1 MAEARRLTELAGKV
15 AAAATF
21 PEGSLVVALSGGA
34 DSAALLW
41 LCRRLGRRMR
51 AVHVHHGLPG
61 SDLMEATATAVAGA
75 VGVDLVTV
83 RVAIEPGA
91 SPENQARQARYA
103 ALAAAAPADE
113 WILTAHT
120 SDDQAETVVDRM
132 LRSSGLDG
140 LAGIPSRRPPFARPL
155 LGVPR
160 AWTRELA
167 TLAGLPWI
175 DDPANEEVEP
185 LRNRI
190 RRRLIP
196 QLEAEYNPRIR
207 QSLAT
212 VASLAAADTDLL
224 ASLVDEVPIT
234 ATDRAV
240 EMPAA
245 VLTTAPDALAAR
257 LARRL
262 LAAAG
267 QPSPPPSSVEGL
279 LAVAAG
285 ARVRH
290 QAVGSLVVRRRGA
303 MVVVERAARIGP
315 PDPLP
320 LEVPGVTRFGEWVFE
335 AAITETAPTASP
347 VGAAWMMADADEVGP
362 LRVEGAADHADVV
375 ARLTRAGVPSPD
387 RAAHPVVVGPRGP
400 VWIPMVRR
408 LEGRGWVDATTGRY
422 LVVLTRWDRKC
433 RRSEP

>member
-1 MAEARRLTELAGKV
+1 MAEARRLTELAATV
-15 AAAATF
+15 ADAATV
-21 PEGSLVVALSGGA
+21 PEGSLVAALSGGA

-41 LCRRLGRRMR
+41 LCRRLGRRVR

-61 SDLMEATATAVAGA
+61 SDLMETAAVAVAAA
-75 VGVDLVTV
+75 VGVDLVRV
-83 RVAIEPGA
+83 RVAVEPGA
-91 SPENQARQARYA
+91 SLENHARQARYA
-103 ALAAAAPADE
+103 ALTVAALPDE

-120 SDDQAETVVDRM
+120 SDDQAETVVDRI
-132 LRSSGLDG
+132 LRGSGLDG

-160 AWTRELA
+160 AQTRELA
-167 TLAGLPWI
+167 SLAALPWI
-175 DDPANEEVEP
+175 DDPANEETEP

-196 QLEAEYNPRIR
+196 QLEAEYNPRLR

-212 VASLAAADTDLL
+212 VASLAAADTALL
-224 ASLVDEVPIT
+224 ASLVDDVPIT
-234 ATDRAV
+234 ATDQGV

-245 VLTTAPDALAAR
+245 VLTTVPEALAAR

-285 ARVRH
+285 AGARH
-290 QAVGSLVVRRRGA
+290 QAAGGLVVRRRAA
-303 MVVVERAARIGP
+303 MVVVETAARIAP

-320 LEVPGVTRFGEWVFE
+320 LETPGMTRFGDWVFE

-347 VGAAWMMADADEVGP
+347 LGAAWMMADADEVGP
-362 LRVEGAADHADVV
+362 LRVEGAADHPDVV
-375 ARLTRAGVPSPD
+375 AHLAGAGVPSPD

-408 LEGRGWVDATTGRY
+408 LAGSGWVDAATGRY
-422 LVVLTRWDRKC
+422 LVVLTRRDRKC
-433 RRSEP
+433 RRSQP